1 MGKGCPAC
9 FHSATSFIEQVI
21 YEVFGLILGKEQVL
35 SRNRSAIGKELDI
48 YIPAMKL
55 AIEPGSWKWHESK
68 VENDRLKRTLCSK
81 HGVRLITIY
90 SDYNGSVPPFD
101 KDCLCVKE
109 TLGFENDL
117 QVLQNLIKDLLRLTN
132 TNYEISSSQWESI
145 IRTAY
150 DNSRR
155 ITTDEF
161 KNKVLNLHN
170 NIVVVGEY
178 TGAWNK
184 IRCKCSTCGH
194 LWSPAANSLLQGHGC
209 PKCASANSGKAKR
222 KPIRSLSRNF
232 T

>member
-1 MGKGCPAC
+1 
-9 FHSATSFIEQVI
+9 
-21 YEVFGLILGKEQVL
+21 
-35 SRNRSAIGKELDI
+35 
-48 YIPAMKL
+48 MKL

-117 QVLQNLIKDLLRLTN
+117 QVLQNLIKDLLRLIN
-132 TNYEISSSQWESI
+132 IDYEISSSQWESI

-155 ITTDEF
+155 ITTEEF
-161 KNKVLNLHN
+161 KNKVLNLIMISLISLFIIFMVIGRLISGVHWVTDVIGG
-170 NIVVVGEY
+170 IVL
-178 TGAWNK
+178 
-184 IRCKCSTCGH
+184 S
-194 LWSPAANSLLQGHGC
+194 
-209 PKCASANSGKAKR
+209 SGLVMMYYSFVSFFKK
-222 KPIRSLSRNF
+222 
-232 T
+232 